1 MFFLLPLVTI
11 TMSKA
16 AAVTITMSKAAA
28 VAITAAT
35 TTAIVRGNQAQVIA
49 LDLHNRKT
57 PQPTNKTLKER
68 NIKNGRFHRYTALS
82 PTNG

>member
-35 TTAIVRGNQAQVIA
+35 TTAIVREIK
-49 LDLHNRKT
+49 RK
-57 PQPTNKTLKER
+57 
-68 NIKNGRFHRYTALS
+68 
-82 PTNG
+82 